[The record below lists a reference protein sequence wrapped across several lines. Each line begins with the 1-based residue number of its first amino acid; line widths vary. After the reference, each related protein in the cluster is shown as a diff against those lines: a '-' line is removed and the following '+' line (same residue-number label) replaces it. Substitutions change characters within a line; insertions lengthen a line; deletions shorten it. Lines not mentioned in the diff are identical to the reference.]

1 MAKGVKKIKESERS
15 NVLENYTSRAN
26 NIICIKPNQMVNFVV
41 SEWYEDTTPGD
52 KQRDITWLWQDQKK
66 TTVFKS
72 TVKLANS
79 PFGVTIPNN
88 LCGSYAYYL
97 EASLFGVHD
106 PRKTGLYVYGKC
118 DKKITSSSWS
128 KTRGAID
135 TSEISYG
142 HNLFIT
148 IKTEGVNGDTL
159 SIELYS
165 EKNPQGIK
173 TKNEKCIDGK
183 IVDVKFSTLGY
194 NFFIPGGNTLTSGQ
208 NPEPEKFY
216 IKVKD
221 ITGEYLANA
230 SGNDRILS
238 FSIAN
243 KVFQAIIEIP
253 TNTAPLTIDVIPTEE
268 IVRTEGI
275 VTAYFAKEEFSVET
289 SEPAGQH
296 QYIFKTKNEN
306 INKDRIANIIKKNVD
321 AQVKADK
328 KYAKLDDIKNLL
340 TQGASYDETASIS
353 FNLYKLGAKFIK
365 INSAPLEEELYV
377 VANTFLLDGKEVS
390 IQIKEK
396 EAIVVDADAVVPVLE
411 AKKNGEELTIL
422 KATVENGIAKV
433 KVKLRPKA
441 DEALATWK
449 EKLAGNKKDDTYNY
463 IVKNAFTVNGDLD
476 AIAASIEKKS
486 NAALAPNHIV
496 KKDDI
501 KSLLNEGVSYTTS
514 NSFQIPKY
522 KKGKTTEML
531 WLKAECQ
538 GENVQYEGEFLKRDG
553 EYFVIGKQCEC
564 EERVRAFLRTLRVGE
579 GTGELI
585 KSRDKKTNEIIYIP
599 HDFDKG
605 YTTAFNNNFITDLS
619 DHPRINYGGS
629 SAAGA
634 YQVMPDTWDDLQ
646 FIKKKAQYNID
657 SFSKENQ
664 DKFSVLLM
672 KHHPGCSDLLTL
684 LLNGQ
689 IENSI
694 RGRAS
699 RIWASLPEKGD
710 NSRYLFKG
718 EPQPVTPMKTVLEH
732 YAKFL
737 KEELEGESPLYLK
750 KGFLNDFN
758 IKCNCGNEFGA
769 ISDWHDP
776 IDNPEITLYNYYGTY
791 NPAGSSFGKVR
802 NGGTKNHQGLDIFAP
817 SGTPVKACL
826 DGTIVI
832 AEYDGNWG
840 NLIVIEVNKED
851 LDNAKRNY
859 TLEYAG
865 EIEKGTNYSSSN
877 QRFLRYAH
885 LSEMSVTVN
894 QKVTAGQVI
903 GKSGKTGNA
912 EDQNVRARHLH
923 FDIANIKDA
932 GKGTRERENPAFYVR
947 LLPAN
952 DEKQKNNK
960 E

>member
-1 MAKGVKKIKESERS
+1 MAKGVKKIKWVGSGG
-15 NVLENYTSRAN
+15 VLGNHSLEDTILCVR
-26 NIICIKPNQMVNFVV
+26 PNEEAPFVV
-41 SEWYEDTTPGD
+41 GEWYNETPEED
-52 KQRDITWLWQDQKK
+52 KRRDITWLWMDQKRR
-66 TTVFKS
+66 TIFKR
-72 TVKLANS
+72 TIKPAGI
-79 PFGVTIPNN
+79 PYGVNLPKK
-88 LCGSYAYYL
+88 LCGNYAFYL
-97 EASLFGVHD
+97 EASLYGGHD
-106 PRKTGLYVYGKC
+106 HRKTGLHVYGKC
-118 DKKITSSSWS
+118 DEKIISSSWS
-128 KTRGAID
+128 KKENAAD
-135 TSEISYG
+135 HSAISYG
-142 HNLFIT
+142 DDLFIT
-148 IKTEGVNGDTL
+148 LEAEGINGNSLTL
-159 SIELYS
+159 QLYS
-165 EKNPQGIK
+165 ARKTDKALETVRTKCVDGRIK
-173 TKNEKCIDGK
+173 ATFKTMSCYWGFPGLPD
-183 IVDVKFSTLGY
+183 DVE
-194 NFFIPGGNTLTSGQ
+194 I
-208 NPEPEKFY
+208 FY
-216 IKVKD
+216 IKVID
-221 ITGEYLANA
+221 IKEDYIKNA
-230 SGNDRILS
+230 SGNDKILS
-238 FSIAN
+238 FNIIKTNSIITIP
-243 KVFQAIIEIP
+243 VFEVP
-253 TNTAPLTIDVIPTEE
+253 TNTAPLTIDTTPVEE
-268 IVRTEGI
+268 IERTEGI
-275 VTAYFAKEEFSVET
+275 VTVYFAKEEFTKET
-289 SEPAGQH
+289 TEVDGQH
-296 QYIFKTKNEN
+296 EYKFANPNIKYDKN
-306 INKDRIANIIKKNVD
+306 KIAAIIKSKVD
-321 AQVKADK
+321 SLVKADK
-328 KYAKLDDIKNLL
+328 KYAKLDDVKNALVEE
-340 TQGASYDETASIS
+340 SYEKDSTIT
-353 FNLYKLGAKFIK
+353 FNLCKLGVEYKK
-365 INSAPLEEELYV
+365 INSAPLEEEVYV
-377 VANTFLLDGKEVS
+377 VAKTFLLDGKEVS
-390 IQIKEK
+390 ITIKEK
-396 EAIVVDADAVVPVLE
+396 EAIVVDADAAVPVLE
-411 AKKNGEELTIL
+411 AKEDGAELTTL
-422 KATVENGIAKV
+422 KATVENDIAKV

-441 DEALATWK
+441 DEDLKVWK
-449 EKLAGNKKDDTYNY
+449 EKLLKGKKEEAYTYTFKSEETTITDENKKQFAAIILKNAKEGKQGNTKIAAGKTAFVDDVEKALENKTYKGGDPITFDTY
-463 IVKNAFTVNGDLD
+463 
-476 AIAASIEKKS
+476 
-486 NAALAPNHIV
+486 
-496 KKDDI
+496 
-501 KSLLNEGVSYTTS
+501 
-514 NSFQIPKY
+514 
-522 KKGKTTEML
+522 KTQAENL

-538 GENVQYEGEFLKRDG
+538 GDTVKHEGEFLKRDG
-553 EYFVIGKQCEC
+553 EYFVIGKKCEC

-689 IENSI
+689 TENSI

-758 IKCNCGNEFGA
+758 IKCNCGNESGGN
-769 ISDWHDP
+769 SDWHDP

-859 TLEYAG
+859 TLEYEG

-932 GKGTRERENPAFYVR
+932 GKGTGERENPAFYVR

-960 E
+960 D

>member
-1 MAKGVKKIKESERS
+1 MAKGVKKIKESETS

-41 SEWYEDTTPGD
+41 SEWYEDTTPAD

-106 PRKTGLYVYGKC
+106 HRKTGLHVYGKC

-194 NFFIPGGNTLTSGQ
+194 NFFIPGGNTLISGQ

-221 ITGEYLANA
+221 ITGEYLANS
-230 SGNDRILS
+230 SGSDRILS
-238 FSIAN
+238 FTIAN
-243 KVFQAIIEIP
+243 KVVQPIIEIP
-253 TNTAPLTIDVIPTEE
+253 TNTAPLTIDVTPTEE

-275 VTAYFAKEEFSVET
+275 VSAYFAKEEFSVET

-365 INSAPLEEELYV
+365 INSAPLEEEVYV
-377 VANTFLLDGKEVS
+377 VAKTFLLDGKEVS

-396 EAIVVDADAVVPVLE
+396 EAIVVNADVAVPVLE
-411 AKKNGEELTIL
+411 AKENGEEFTIL

-441 DEALATWK
+441 DEDLKIWK
-449 EKLAGNKKDDTYNY
+449 EKLLKGKKEESYRYTFKNDTTITVNNKKKFAAIILNNAKEGKQGNTKIGTGKTAFADDVEKALENKTYDDGDPITFDTY
-463 IVKNAFTVNGDLD
+463 
-476 AIAASIEKKS
+476 
-486 NAALAPNHIV
+486 
-496 KKDDI
+496 
-501 KSLLNEGVSYTTS
+501 
-514 NSFQIPKY
+514 
-522 KKGKTTEML
+522 KTQAESL

-538 GENVQYEGEFLKRDG
+538 GETVKHEKEFLKRDG
-553 EYFVIGKQCEC
+553 EYFVIGGNDGCKIDEKYFFEEYSKKFDGISEDQKSSLTKMFKSTAEYYTKEKRCCNLKHIAYMLATAKLETAHTFNPINEYGGNSYFERMYDPILGKDDNRKQMAKDHGNMDQGDGVKYHGRGFVQLTWKKNYKKM
-564 EERVRAFLRTLRVGE
+564 EEKFGLDLINHPEKALDHEVAMKIMIYGMEE
-579 GTGELI
+579 GSFT
-585 KSRDKKTNEIIYIP
+585 DKKLTDYINGSKTDYLNARRIIN
-599 HDFDKG
+599 G
-605 YTTAFNNNFITDLS
+605 TDRAS
-619 DHPRINYGGS
+619 DIKDYAEKIEKCLKIQCNCTGKDDSESNVNIHFVGQ
-629 SAAGA
+629 SAHEDAVS
-634 YQVMPDTWDDLQ
+634 Q
-646 FIKKKAQYNID
+646 
-657 SFSKENQ
+657 
-664 DKFSVLLM
+664 
-672 KHHPGCSDLLTL
+672 
-684 LLNGQ
+684 
-689 IENSI
+689 NSI
-694 RGRAS
+694 R
-699 RIWASLPEKGD
+699 I
-710 NSRYLFKG
+710 
-718 EPQPVTPMKTVLEH
+718 
-732 YAKFL
+732 L
-737 KEELEGESPLYLK
+737 KEVGRVSNNNDIYITSTARTPHDQARIMFDNCERDLQEQRNTYL
-750 KGFLNDFN
+750 
-758 IKCNCGNEFGA
+758 
-769 ISDWHDP
+769 DP
-776 IDNPEITLYNYYGTY
+776 GQKVIDVYVAN
-791 NPAGSSFGKVR
+791 
-802 NGGTKNHQGLDIFAP
+802 
-817 SGTPVKACL
+817 
-826 DGTIVI
+826 
-832 AEYDGNWG
+832 
-840 NLIVIEVNKED
+840 VNKT
-851 LDNAKRNY
+851 RN
-859 TLEYAG
+859 
-865 EIEKGTNYSSSN
+865 
-877 QRFLRYAH
+877 
-885 LSEMSVTVN
+885 
-894 QKVTAGQVI
+894 QVI
-903 GKSGKTGNA
+903 GLMEAKINELGPTTVSKHCANPNVINVFDVPISRLINPSDFLTEIQKRTEVDQVLIENA
-912 EDQNVRARHLH
+912 VYHIEITQ
-923 FDIANIKDA
+923 
-932 GKGTRERENPAFYVR
+932 
-947 LLPAN
+947 
-952 DEKQKNNK
+952 
-960 E
+960 